1 MAGRP
6 LRPATHRRLG
16 EPLPHQ
22 LANGTRAPPQA
33 PTFMKRSALGTGS
46 RDPMSSSG
54 ISPPFGRLFRTR
66 GQVTHV
72 LLTRSPL
79 YRGSCDPF
87 LVRLA
92 CVRHAA
98 SVRSEPGSNSPSKVE
113 PLTGHR
119 PRSAAWS
126 CFAGA
131 ENSDWTDALFS
142 FQRAGFREAG
152 SVCEGQL
159 ACQAPVRPP
168 QSGHAAPYPRIAVT
182 TVTPALLTVTR
193 VPRERRLDRRAS
205 LRIRCVRG

>member
-1 MAGRP
+1 VAGRP

-22 LANGTRAPPQA
+22 LANGTRAPPLA

-46 RDPMSSSG
+46 KDLVSSSG
-54 ISPPFGRLFRTR
+54 ISPPFGRLFRTQ

-119 PRSAAWS
+119 PRSDAWS
-126 CFAGA
+126 CYAGA

-152 SVCEGQL
+152 SVREGQL
-159 ACQAPVRPP
+159 ACQAPARPRQFPRAGPHTGIAKPPSHQRFPRSRVRDE
-168 QSGHAAPYPRIAVT
+168 SGGLIG
-182 TVTPALLTVTR
+182 
-193 VPRERRLDRRAS
+193 VPRL
-205 LRIRCVRG
+205 V